1 MNTPPEAVAA
11 IASFADK
18 LTPTQQTLLQN
29 FPDFRSA
36 DEVRDYVAG
45 MRAEIPQ
52 REVTA
57 YLDTPKMRAI
67 EYGSPRTN
75 PSTHWR
81 LGFQDSATQFLRD
94 REAAGQ

>member
-11 IASFADK
+11 IASFAGK

-57 YLDTPKMRAI
+57 YSRLLRKRLESNIARLRKCAI
-67 EYGSPRTN
+67 INFKKIG
-75 PSTHWR
+75 
-81 LGFQDSATQFLRD
+81 
-94 REAAGQ
+94 